1 MKTGEKIR
9 LLRRQRK
16 LTQTDMAS
24 ALNLSQR
31 AYSKIENDE
40 VQLKIDR
47 LQDIANLLHTETKE
61 LLPNLP
67 NQNFESV
74 THSQIGSG
82 KFINQTNDKEREL
95 FEKIINRQQEEINY
109 LKGLIEVFKK

>member
-9 LLRRQRK
+9 SIRKQRR
-16 LTQTDMAS
+16 LTQTDMS
-24 ALNLSQR
+24 TALNISQR

-47 LQDIANLLHTETKE
+47 LEDIAKLLNTETKE
-61 LLPNLP
+61 LLPGLP
-67 NQNFESV
+67 YQNFEKVSY
-74 THSQIGSG
+74 SQIGNG

-95 FEKIINRQQEEINY
+95 YEKIINRQQDEIDY
-109 LKGLIEVFKK
+109 LKGLVSVLK